1 MALATQN
8 HTVQANERTYSYLHE
23 LQVGK
28 EAEVRIMI
36 CRTWDTHTKYGKY
49 LSTDFI
55 ASNEQ
60 GNVIQLT
67 ARNTVAHYFISRLKE
82 GSVYLLNK
90 FEVIP
95 NKDDYRLLRDNKV
108 LIQLQGSTFLK
119 KISSDEHEGFVGH
132 PYTGISF
139 EDLEPNGGKYL
150 IGTPVVNYTCKLFF
164 AYLYC
169 GVCSKFWASEGAG
182 HTVGELGDSF
192 LARKPAAPAQYSI
205 ILSSVSIRRDYYGG
219 TSPSSTSATLII
231 DDTQIPTLDDF
242 IKKISLLTSH
252 DSLHCSDM
260 EFADDMGELA
270 LQRQLRSQKK
280 ADVFKC
286 TVELTNVRMK
296 NGWYY
301 NRCSI
306 FKAKKS
312 ISRQNWGFWCES
324 CDKKVPEPLTRF
336 RIQFDARDSTAETVV
351 VMFNEIAE
359 QLAGTTAQSML
370 DAQDSATCTTI
381 LPNPLA
387 NLLNTT
393 QVLLLKINSYY
404 EHGTYESFNCIKV
417 YSDEK
422 DSVPLLSEN
431 MDPGTFSPAA
441 KAGAASTIPSAT
453 TPKGVKRSTE
463 ILLLQRNW
471 NGLTSQ
477 VSSKFIVTTS
487 DSKDDTPAVAVNE
500 MDRAG
505 LSNA

>member
-55 ASNEQ
+55 ASDE
-60 GNVIQLT
+60 QLT
-67 ARNTVAHYFISRLKE
+67 ARNTVAHFFISRLKE

-95 NKDDYRLLRDNKV
+95 KKGDYRLLRDNKV
-108 LIQLQGSTFLK
+108 VIQLQGSTFLK
-119 KISSDEHEGFVGH
+119 KISSDEHEGFIHH
-132 PYTGISF
+132 PYTSVTPQRGGSTTLEF
-139 EDLEPNGGKYL
+139 ELVNERRRRVRVTLWGK
-150 IGTPVVNYTCKLFF
+150 
-164 AYLYC
+164 
-169 GVCSKFWASEGAG
+169 
-182 HTVGELGDSF
+182 LGDSF

-205 ILSSVSIRRDYYGG
+205 ILSSISVRRDYYGG
-219 TSPSSTSATLII
+219 TSLLSTSATLVI

-242 IKKISLLTSH
+242 IKKISLLTNH
-252 DSLHCSDM
+252 ASLHCSDM
-260 EFADDMGELA
+260 KFADDMGKLA
-270 LQRQLRSQKK
+270 LQRQLPVPKEGSIADLLALAHRGKNNV

-296 NGWYY
+296 NGWHY
-301 NRCSI
+301 NSCSI
-306 FKAKKS
+306 CKARKS
-312 ISRQNWGFWCES
+312 ITRQNGGFWCES
-324 CDKKVPEPLTRF
+324 CDKK
-336 RIQFDARDSTAETVV
+336 
-351 VMFNEIAE
+351 
-359 QLAGTTAQSML
+359 
-370 DAQDSATCTTI
+370 ATCTTI

-422 DSVPLLSEN
+422 DSAPLLSEN
-431 MDPGTFSPAA
+431 LDPGTFSPAA
-441 KAGAASTIPSAT
+441 KVGAASTIPSAT
-453 TPKGVKRSTE
+453 TPKGVKRSIE
-463 ILLLQRNW
+463 IP
-471 NGLTSQ
+471 TS
-477 VSSKFIVTTS
+477 VKELEWRSHRKFIVTTS
-487 DSKDDTPAVAVNE
+487 DSEDDTPAVVVNE
-500 MDRAG
+500 MDKAG